1 MRHLRKFDTQ
11 TNYNNVKSS
20 LALPNMCLLNDT
32 YKIASEGDEDIVPIE
47 YLQSTGTQYID
58 TGVYGHMNHTY
69 EINFNQIDTNNYRIW
84 GVFGQQS
91 YVGYNMS
98 FTYGSSTWMVRWEST
113 SNGQRNIGLGS
124 INTQKHNIKISNGQI
139 YFDNLDKGI
148 TDGHNSNFVI
158 NFNLFLFTINPA
170 NNTPSSNAK
179 VRIYSYKDIDEN
191 GNLIRDFI
199 PVRIGNVGY
208 MFDKVSKKLFGNS
221 GTGNFTLGADVD
233 SLKFKNVI
241 TNGYGEMLNNYNFSG
256 FTFDSSDCPSGC
268 SGSFVCNTKTSKYT
282 NEYIP
287 LRRGSTL
294 KLKYWVKNTTSCTNY
309 DFIAQYDSDK
319 NEITYDNWHWVPG
332 STTYLTQPLNNGDT
346 VVHLANVS
354 VYKTTKDTSKGF
366 IIWNYKNSAG
376 YEYPKETYSRNR
388 YTSLWNNAS
397 TDINTTNNT
406 ITLKTAW
413 NKGNIPAG
421 TFISHY
427 QAGNTY
433 HYGNIGYK
441 TTVDTWVEKSATF
454 NTTTANSLSKGTAY
468 IKIGWLIN
476 YSNVSGNI
484 FKVSGVRLVQEK
496 HI

>member
-11 TNYNNVKSS
+11 TNYNDVKSS

-32 YKIASEGDEDIVPIE
+32 YKIASESDEDIVPIE
-47 YLQSTGTQYID
+47 YLQSTGTQYISTNIIPD
-58 TGVYGHMNHTY
+58 ANTGIMLT
-69 EINFNQIDTNNYRIW
+69 IMRLNNTDSYIC
-84 GVFGQQS
+84 GVRNDNGNTRWVLGCPNYS
-91 YVGYNMS
+91 G
-98 FTYGSSTWMVRWEST
+98 YGSVIWASSYPA
-113 SNGQRNIGLGS
+113 I
-124 INTQKHNIKISNGQI
+124 NIKYDVGLN
-139 YFDNLDKGI
+139 YLNNKK
-148 TDGHNSNFVI
+148 
-158 NFNLFLFTINPA
+158 FTIPL
-170 NNTPSSNAK
+170 NNVETNLPTLPFTPTTDIRLFGSSGLNASYTK
-179 VRIYSYKDIDEN
+179 WTGKIYACKISQNNNIVM
-191 GNLIRDFI
+191 DFI
-199 PVRIGNVGY
+199 PVRIGTVGY
-208 MFDKVSKKLFGNS
+208 LYDKVSKKLFGNV
-221 GTGNFTLGADVD
+221 GTGNFILGQDVD
-233 SLKFKNVI
+233 LLKFKNVI

-268 SGSFVCNTKTSKYT
+268 SGSFVCNTKKSIKYT

-319 NEITYDNWHWVPG
+319 NEITYETWHWIPG

-376 YEYPKETYSRNR
+376 YEYPKETYSRNI

-413 NKGNIPAG
+413 NNGNIPAG

-433 HYGNIGYK
+433 HYGNAGYK

>member
-20 LALPNMCLLNDT
+20 LALPNMCLLNDI
-32 YKIASEGDEDIVPIE
+32 YEIASEGDEDIVPIE
-47 YLQSTGTQYID
+47 YLKGASGTRID
-58 TGVYGHMNHTY
+58 TGISGGDSIKIEIKYNISAHEQYGA
-69 EINFNQIDTNNYRIW
+69 
-84 GVFGQQS
+84 VFGN
-91 YVGYNMS
+91 Y
-98 FTYGSSTWMVRWEST
+98 
-113 SNGQRNIGLGS
+113 
-124 INTQKHNIKISNGQI
+124 
-139 YFDNLDKGI
+139 
-148 TDGHNSNFVI
+148 
-158 NFNLFLFTINPA
+158 
-170 NNTPSSNAK
+170 
-179 VRIYSYKDIDEN
+179 IDEN
-191 GNLIRDFI
+191 INCFRLICQSSNSNNGYINVNTKAGSSAALPNGVTKNKDIIAVVSKTNITIDGTSITPPTTNGNNNTTNIALFSKSTTFSPPGTMGVKIYYCKILNNDVLVRDFI
-199 PVRIGNVGY
+199 PVRIGTVGY
-208 MFDKVSKKLFGNS
+208 LYDKVSKKLFGNV
-221 GTGNFTLGADVD
+221 GTGNFILGQDVD
-233 SLKFKNVI
+233 LLKFKNVI

-256 FTFDSSDCPSGC
+256 FTFDSSDCPNGC

-282 NEYIP
+282 NKYIP

-319 NEITYDNWHWVPG
+319 KEITYDNWHWVPG

-354 VYKTTKDTSKGF
+354 VYKTTTNTSNGF
-366 IIWNYKNSAG
+366 IIWNYKNSSG
-376 YEYPKETYSRNR
+376 YEYPKETYSRNI
-388 YTSLWNNAS
+388 YASLWNNAS

-421 TFISHY
+421 TFVSHCQY
-427 QAGNTY
+427 GNTY

-476 YSNVSGNI
+476 YSNVAGNI